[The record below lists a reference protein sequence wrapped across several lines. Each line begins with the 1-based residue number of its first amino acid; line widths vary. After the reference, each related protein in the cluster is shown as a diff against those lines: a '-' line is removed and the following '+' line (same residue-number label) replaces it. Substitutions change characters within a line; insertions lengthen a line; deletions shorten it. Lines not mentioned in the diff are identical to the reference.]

1 MENIKK
7 RFLLD
12 TWQQAR
18 VFWEYIKYFE
28 VEFAV
33 QKSINGT
40 MGIAAMGTVISQSLY
55 GDIMVLSERLLDTI
69 LEEVIFKD
77 IKNCSFVIEKIYDVT
92 EETKQRFCSLSEFSP
107 WRKESVG
114 TLIDLCENQMS
125 EYWEQLVVKFGLEE
139 Y

>member
-1 MENIKK
+1 MHIGNMRFLYEQGGLYDKTKSTSYMENIKK

-55 GDIMVLSERLLDTI
+55 GDIMILSEHLLDTI

-77 IKNCSFVIEKIYDVT
+77 IKNCSFIIENIYDVT
-92 EETKQRFCSLSEFSP
+92 EETK
-107 WRKESVG
+107 
-114 TLIDLCENQMS
+114 
-125 EYWEQLVVKFGLEE
+125 
-139 Y
+139 